1 MLCNG
6 ARKTII
12 IFAMDLFRSQVAWWW
27 WLNGTCTEVGGF
39 QVSKVIL
46 DDFFSRMSFPLFD
59 YFFYCKWGCFEAEN
73 IFFSWTK
80 LKEKFRIK
88 VFMKSFHELELCH
101 KINKHWLLLSN
112 TKALVW
118 KENQWNLLKCFQV
131 TISRLISVTNEK
143 VSTRHS
149 RFEII
154 HFR

>member
-1 MLCNG
+1 MVLERRLLFLLWICFAHRLHDG
-6 ARKTII
+6 DGWTELARKLEVFKYRKWFLMTSSVEWVFHCLII
-12 IFAMDLFRSQVAWWW
+12 
-27 WLNGTCTEVGGF
+27 
-39 QVSKVIL
+39 
-46 DDFFSRMSFPLFD
+46 
-59 YFFYCKWGCFEAEN
+59 FYCKWGCFEAEN
-73 IFFSWTK
+73 IFFSWTE